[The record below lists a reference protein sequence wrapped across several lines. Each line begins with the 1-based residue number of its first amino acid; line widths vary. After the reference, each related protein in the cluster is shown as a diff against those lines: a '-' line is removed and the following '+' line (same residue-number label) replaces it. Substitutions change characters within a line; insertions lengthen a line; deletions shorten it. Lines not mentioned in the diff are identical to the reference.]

1 MIGNYRDI
9 FVAIITIIALV
20 LPLLTYLT
28 GANTVKATASSESQT
43 RSTISAVLPLVQN
56 GGTQNHFTIDKSQFK
71 KAPEF
76 VGITGYIIHL
86 FLLN

>member
-43 RSTISAVLPLVQN
+43 RSTISAVLPWYKMEV
-56 GGTQNHFTIDKSQFK
+56 HK
-71 KAPEF
+71 
-76 VGITGYIIHL
+76 IILRLINPSLRKHPSL
-86 FLLN
+86 